1 MKNLV
6 RYTLIS
12 LGLMGVAQLAFGAG
26 DPEAGKALAGACVAC
41 HGEGG
46 NSVVPT
52 FPKIAG
58 LGERYLLKQLQD
70 IKAGNQGDANGRPV
84 PEMIG
89 MLEGLSD
96 QQLVDLSSYFATQ
109 PMQVTGAK
117 PVQVRL
123 FTGEQVDGLELG
135 ARIYRGGNM
144 ETGVPACTGCH
155 SPRGLGNSPAGYP
168 RLGGQYAE
176 YIEAQL
182 RAFRAGERINDG
194 EGMPMRHAAKNMSDA
209 EIIAVSNFIAGLN

>member
-26 DPEAGKALAGACVAC
+26 DPEAGKALAGTCVAC

-70 IKAGNQGDANGRPV
+70 IKAGNSGVEGARPV
-84 PEMIG
+84 PQMMGVLDG
-89 MLEGLSD
+89 MSD
-96 QQLVDLSSYFATQ
+96 QDLVDLSSYFASQ
-109 PMQVTGAK
+109 PMQITGAK

-144 ETGVPACTGCH
+144 ETGVPSCSGCH

-168 RLGGQYAE
+168 RVGGQYAE

-182 RAFRAGERINDG
+182 RAFRAGERVNDG
-194 EGMPMRHAAKNMSDA
+194 DGMPMRHAAKNMSDA
-209 EIIAVSNFIAGLN
+209 EITAVAGFIVGLN